1 MKIPNK
7 FIVGGQ
13 DIEVIHQS
21 TIDGDKMGEAC
32 LWNGKI
38 KISEIYK
45 GCKQTES
52 SKFNT
57 FHHELVHI
65 ILDTMGE
72 YELSSN
78 ERFVTAFGSF
88 LTEATRSFSYSEKD
102 SAVGA

>member
-1 MKIPNK
+1 MNKIPK
-7 FIVGGQ
+7 SFTVGGQ
-13 DIEVIHQS
+13 DISVLIHN

-32 LWNGKI
+32 LWDGTI

-45 GCKQTES
+45 GCKQTDS

-57 FHHELVHI
+57 FHHELIHL

-78 ERFVTAFGSF
+78 ERFVNTFSGF
-88 LTEATRSFSYSEKD
+88 LTEAVRSFEYGE
-102 SAVGA
+102 